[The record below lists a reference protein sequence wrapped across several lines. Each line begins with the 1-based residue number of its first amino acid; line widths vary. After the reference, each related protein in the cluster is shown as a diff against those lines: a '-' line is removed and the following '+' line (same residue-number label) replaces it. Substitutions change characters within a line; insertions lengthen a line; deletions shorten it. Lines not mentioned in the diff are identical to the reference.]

1 MQVRLLGPIDVVR
14 DGAPHAV
21 NGRLRTAVLAAL
33 ALEPGRALSV
43 DRLIDIVWHDRR
55 PPVTAVNTLQSHIS
69 YLRRILGARSAIV
82 AHMHGYLLPAG
93 PAATDVLAAE
103 ELIRQATRA
112 PDPTRAAA
120 LLGSAVALWRGQPL
134 AGLNELDF
142 FGDHVVRLEQLFL
155 QARLALVDAGLTLG
169 RHVQLVPELRDLG
182 RAHPLHEQLH
192 GQLMTALYRAGQ
204 RGEAL
209 SVYESLR
216 SRLDAELGVPPSQ
229 PVRDL
234 HGAILRQDARLDLAS
249 PPVQLGAGAAGRI
262 RFGGRAVIG
271 RDAELAVLREAV
283 GGRGRAMFLVG
294 EAGIGKTRLAEET
307 ARIAIA
313 GGLRVFRGRAGP
325 AGAHFRAL
333 SEALLSQLRW
343 SAPPSD
349 PGLGPYLPV
358 LSRLLPE
365 WRTGDPAGYADE
377 PPAVLAE
384 AMLRLMVTLGRPAGS
399 LLVLEDLHD
408 ADADTLAVLDYLVD
422 NLRGEPLVLLATARP
437 EPGAALELVRA
448 AGFRRSAEVLEL
460 TRLDDDQVR
469 QLAAGCLDTVP
480 ERVPVPVL
488 ERLAGTADGIPLHIE
503 ELLAAMV
510 SDRVLTAGADGWQ
523 ARHPLAA
530 QIPVTL
536 AATLAGRVTRL
547 GPDGRRLLQAAA
559 LLGRQFDATVAA
571 RAAGTA
577 DEELP
582 QQLRAAVDAALLVP
596 GETAV
601 HYAFRHALT
610 AEALRSRLLPI
621 EVVALARPA
630 AEALEQDAREPAAAR
645 ELQAAELWCLAGEPL
660 RAAVLFGSA
669 GRRAAAEGAV
679 STGIELLERAL
690 SLHPGP
696 PPADLGL
703 ALVDAYAVAG
713 RIADAYATGDT
724 LHAPAAAG
732 RGQIQLRLAR
742 VASLAGHWQRGLAA
756 VAAATEMFGDDL
768 DPATAAQLDAV
779 AARLVFGRPTGDR
792 HAAAERL
799 AQRALLGAHA
809 TGQPDVACRALE
821 VLGRSARLRSLTE
834 AEAFYTQG
842 LAVAEANNLVSRKV
856 SLLYQI
862 AAHDGIRT
870 GDTRPLAHALAVAND
885 AGAVVTALDVEL
897 ELAVVQICRGDGEA
911 AAAAARRCEQTAER
925 LRMSHTRLIA
935 LGVRMM
941 AAAHLGDDRE
951 VARLDSEFRALGG
964 ADDDFATA
972 VHGFGLTVLD
982 LLAEDPAQ
990 AWRRSRAAYR
1000 QEASR
1005 PSSYLSLIHGPYLL
1019 LAVLHHSAGPAE
1031 CAALR
1036 RSVQAQAGWNRQ
1048 FLELAEAVLY
1058 GRSGQPAKASAALER
1073 FREHAQRYPLA
1084 HHLGLRLVVPEAVE
1098 HYWGEPA
1105 AWLRAVEA
1113 FGRDRTP
1120 RVARACRQML
1130 QDMVPART
1138 PVAS

>member
-1 MQVRLLGPIDVVR
+1 VQVRLLGPVDIAG
-14 DGAPHAV
+14 DGAPQAV
-21 NGRLRTAVLAAL
+21 NGRRRTAVLAAL

-43 DRLIDIVWHDRR
+43 DRLIGIVWDDRR
-55 PPVTAVNTLQSHIS
+55 PPVNAVNTLQSHIS
-69 YLRRILGARSAIV
+69 HLRRILGARSAIV
-82 AHMHGYLLPAG
+82 AQMGGYVFPAG
-93 PAATDVLAAE
+93 PAVTDVLAAE
-103 ELIRQATRA
+103 ELIRQAART
-112 PDPTRAAA
+112 PDPAGAAA
-120 LLGSAVALWRGQPL
+120 QLGPAVALWRGQPL
-134 AGLNELDF
+134 MGLTELDF
-142 FGDHVVRLEQLFL
+142 FADHAVRLEQLFL
-155 QARLALVDAGLTLG
+155 RARLALFDARLALG
-169 RHVQLVPELRDLG
+169 QHVQLIPELRDLG

-192 GQLMTALYRAGQ
+192 GQLMTALYRSGQ
-204 RGEAL
+204 RSEAL

-216 SRLDAELGVPPSQ
+216 SRLDEELGVPPPQ

-234 HGAILRQDARLDLAS
+234 HGAILRQDARLDLART
-249 PPVQLGAGAAGRI
+249 PVPLSAGTAGRI

-271 RDAELAVLREAV
+271 RDAELAVLRAAV
-283 GGRGRAMFLVG
+283 EGRGRAVFLVG
-294 EAGIGKTRLAEET
+294 EPGIGKTRLAEET
-307 ARIAIA
+307 ARLATA

-343 SAPPSD
+343 SAPPRD
-349 PGLGPYLPV
+349 AGLGPYRPV
-358 LSRLLPE
+358 LARLLPE

-437 EPGAALELVRA
+437 DPGAALDLVRA
-448 AGFRRSAEVLEL
+448 AGFRRSAEVLDL
-460 TRLDDDQVR
+460 ARLDDDQVR
-469 QLAAGCLDTVP
+469 RLAAGCLDTGP
-480 ERVPVPVL
+480 ERVPGPVL
-488 ERLAGTADGIPLHIE
+488 ERLAGTADGIPLHVE

-523 ARHPLAA
+523 ARHPLPA

-536 AATLAGRVTRL
+536 AATLAGRVARL
-547 GPDGRRLLQAAA
+547 GAGARRLLQAAA

-571 RAAGTA
+571 RAAGTTE
-577 DEELP
+577 EELP
-582 QQLRAAVDAALLVP
+582 QLLRAAVDAALLTP
-596 GETAV
+596 GQTTV
-601 HYAFRHALT
+601 HYGFRHALT

-621 EVVALARPA
+621 EVVALARRA
-630 AEALEQDAREPAAAR
+630 AEALEQDAGAAW
-645 ELQAAELWCLAGEPL
+645 ELPAAELWCTAGEPQ

-690 SLHPGP
+690 AGHPGP
-696 PPADLGL
+696 PPVDLGL

-713 RIADAYATGDT
+713 RIADAYAAGNA
-724 LHAPAAAG
+724 LHAPVAAG
-732 RGQIQLRLAR
+732 RGQIQLHLAR
-742 VASLAGHWQRGLAA
+742 VASLAGDWERGLAA
-756 VAAATEMFGDDL
+756 VAAAIELFGESL

-779 AARLVFGRPTGDR
+779 AARLAFGRPAGDR
-792 HAAAERL
+792 RAAAERL
-799 AQRALLGAHA
+799 AHRALRGAHA

-834 AEAFYTQG
+834 AEAFYAQG
-842 LAVAEANNLVSRKV
+842 LAVAEANNLVARKV

-897 ELAVVQICRGDGEA
+897 ELAVVQICRGDGVA

-925 LRMSHTRLIA
+925 LRMTHTRLIA

-941 AAAHLGDDRE
+941 AAAHLGRDRE
-951 VARLDSEFRALGG
+951 VAGLGLEFRALGG

-982 LLAEDPAQ
+982 LLAEDPDR
-990 AWRRSRAAYR
+990 AWRRSRWAYR
-1000 QEASR
+1000 QEARR

-1019 LAVLHHSAGPAE
+1019 LAVLRQSAGPAE

-1048 FLELAEAVLY
+1048 FLELAEAVLH
-1058 GRSGQPAKASAALER
+1058 GRSGQPAEASAALER
-1073 FREHAQRYPLA
+1073 FRGHARRYPLA

-1098 HYWGEPA
+1098 HRWGEPA
-1105 AWLRAVEA
+1105 AWLREVEA
-1113 FGRDRTP
+1113 YGRDRAP
-1120 RVARACRQML
+1120 QVARACRQML
-1130 QDMVPART
+1130 RDLVPAET
-1138 PVAS
+1138 SVAS